1 MTIKP
6 ADEMTD
12 DDLAE
17 AVETLAAFA
26 RKYLP
31 EGYVLRLDC
40 SQHADGMQLIWFEE
54 PDTAGESVDI
64 AGTMS
69 AYGLRFAKPTG
80 GKGWG
85 FACDAAHVD
94 YLQRVWEAQDRE
106 YESGRTDREGL

>member
-1 MTIKP
+1 MTAKP

-40 SQHADGMQLIWFEE
+40 SQHGDGIELLWFKESDFAGLQ
-54 PDTAGESVDI
+54 PGYSGSLGESVSLK
-64 AGTMS
+64 G
-69 AYGLRFAKPTG
+69 K
-80 GKGWG
+80 KGWG

-94 YLQRVWEAQDRE
+94 YLKRVWEAQDRE
-106 YESGRTDREGL
+106 CEAGRIDREGL